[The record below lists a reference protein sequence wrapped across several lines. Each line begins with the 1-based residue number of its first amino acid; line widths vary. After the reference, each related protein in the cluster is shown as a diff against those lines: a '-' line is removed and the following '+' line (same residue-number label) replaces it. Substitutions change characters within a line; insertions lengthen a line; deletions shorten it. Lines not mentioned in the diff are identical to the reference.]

1 MNEIDWTKIANA
13 VAVIKA
19 GICNRC
25 DVSDVIVYK
34 CGTVIRI
41 DIKNQFNKSSED

>member
-1 MNEIDWTKIANA
+1 MNKIDWAKIENA
-13 VAVIKA
+13 VNVIKT

-25 DVSDVIVYK
+25 DIDGVIVYK

-41 DIKNQFNKSSED
+41 DIKNQFE

>member
-1 MNEIDWTKIANA
+1 MNEIDWAKIENA
-13 VAVIKA
+13 VNVIKT

-25 DVSDVIVYK
+25 DIDGVIVYK

-41 DIKNQFNKSSED
+41 DIKNQFE